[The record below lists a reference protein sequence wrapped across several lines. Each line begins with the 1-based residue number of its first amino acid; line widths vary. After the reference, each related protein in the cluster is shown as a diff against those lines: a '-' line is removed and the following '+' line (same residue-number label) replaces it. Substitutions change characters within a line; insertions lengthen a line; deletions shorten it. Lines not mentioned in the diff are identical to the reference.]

1 MENIWNEIIRL
12 EGGDSISYR
21 QKLIRAFEDDTTLL
35 IDGCFLIYLFIYLF
49 IYCSERTITKPAAQ
63 WTEIDLFLYFFYW
76 IFYVFTFQMLSLF
89 PVSPPEPSTLGHNA
103 FTGPRASSPADNK
116 QCHPLLHMQLDP
128 WVPPCILFGW
138 WFRPWKLCGVWLVDI
153 VVLSMGLQTLSAPW
167 VLSLTPPLGTSY

>member
-63 WTEIDLFLYFFYW
+63 WTEIDLFLYFFY
-76 IFYVFTFQMLSLF
+76 
-89 PVSPPEPSTLGHNA
+89 
-103 FTGPRASSPADNK
+103 
-116 QCHPLLHMQLDP
+116 
-128 WVPPCILFGW
+128 
-138 WFRPWKLCGVWLVDI
+138 
-153 VVLSMGLQTLSAPW
+153 
-167 VLSLTPPLGTSY
+167 